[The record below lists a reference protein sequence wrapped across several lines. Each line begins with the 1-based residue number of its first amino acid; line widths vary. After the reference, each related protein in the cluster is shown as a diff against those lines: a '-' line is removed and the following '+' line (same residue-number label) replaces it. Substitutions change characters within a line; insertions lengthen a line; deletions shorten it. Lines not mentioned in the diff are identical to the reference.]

1 MLIDATTTKPGA
13 RLYFKVEA
21 AIGRYIRTG
30 PDHSRMDTMSVVIA
44 DERPSNAVERREAAL
59 SVFLYK
65 HLYTDF
71 DYDKMVEEINAMVK
85 LGRTERWHNA
95 LANMQ
100 RAVLHNMDTN
110 YAITQYTIFANY
122 AAR

>member
-1 MLIDATTTKPGA
+1 
-13 RLYFKVEA
+13 
-21 AIGRYIRTG
+21 
-30 PDHSRMDTMSVVIA
+30 
-44 DERPSNAVERREAAL
+44 
-59 SVFLYK
+59 
-65 HLYTDF
+65 
-71 DYDKMVEEINAMVK
+71 MVK